1 MPTVYVWRGRTEEG
15 TLISGETEAENE
27 GDLILALR
35 KKGIV
40 PKYVREKEAG
50 KILRIGGR
58 VSQKDI
64 LFFTRQ
70 FATLFASGVPIV
82 QAFDALTGQIK
93 NRAFRKILIQM
104 KNDIEK
110 GSSLAEAMK
119 MHPRVFSSLF
129 INMVRAGEEGGMLDK
144 VLQRMADYFEK
155 MIKLKRKIKGAM
167 IYPAM
172 VISVAILV
180 VAIIMIFV
188 IPTFAKLFGEMGMEL
203 PLPTRITIGI
213 SNFMAKSAIFILFG
227 IVGFFIFLKL
237 VRRTEKGRKVTDKI
251 FLNIPVLGVV
261 LLKSALSRFAR
272 TLGTLLG
279 SGVPILSSME
289 ICAKASGNKVI
300 EDIVIEMKEDIT
312 AGKSLT
318 EVLKTKPSVFPPIF
332 IQMVNVGESTGAT
345 DEMLNKVA
353 DFYDEEVDNAVA
365 NLMSMLEPALI
376 VFLGV
381 TIGFI
386 VLSLYL
392 PIFKLGEVVG
402 KGS

>member
-1 MPTVYVWRGRTEEG
+1 MPTVYVWKGRTEEG
-15 TLISGETEAENE
+15 TFISGETEAENE

-35 KKGIV
+35 KKGII
-40 PKYVREKEAG
+40 PRYVREKEAG
-50 KILRIGGR
+50 KVLRIGGR

-119 MHPRVFSSLF
+119 RHPRVFSSLF
-129 INMVRAGEEGGMLDK
+129 VNMVRAGEEGGMLDK

-203 PLPTRITIGI
+203 PLPTRITIAI
-213 SNFMAKSAIFILFG
+213 SNFMAKSGIFILLG

-237 VRRTEKGRKVTDKI
+237 VRRIEKGRKITDKI
-251 FLNIPVLGVV
+251 FLHIPVLGVI

-289 ICAKASGNKVI
+289 ICARASGNKVI

-318 EVLKTKPSVFPPIF
+318 EVLKTRPSLFPPIF

-353 DFYDEEVDNAVA
+353 DFYDEEVDTAVA

-386 VLSLYL
+386 VVSLYL

-402 KGS
+402 KGG